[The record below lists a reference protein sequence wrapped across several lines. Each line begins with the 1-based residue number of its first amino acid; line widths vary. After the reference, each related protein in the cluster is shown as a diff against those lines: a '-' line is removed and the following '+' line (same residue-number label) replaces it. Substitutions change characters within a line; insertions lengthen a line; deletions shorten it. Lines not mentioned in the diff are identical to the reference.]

1 MKSQS
6 YAAVLIAA
14 TCTFGACGTS
24 NEQKASEQA
33 QKAAD
38 QAQKA
43 ADATQKNATDMQ
55 KGAQD
60 MAKGFE
66 AMARG
71 LAGAAGG
78 DPDVKP
84 VDPVSFR
91 DLQTVMPDVTGW
103 EKTNPT
109 GERMTSPFSFSQAS
123 VTYKRGDAE
132 VEQKIIDS
140 GFNQVLFAPFTMLM
154 AAGYEKETQDGF
166 ERSVNVGGN
175 PGWEKWD
182 KGTRNGELSVVVNKR
197 FLVQLEGHSL
207 DDVKTLHTVLEQTD
221 VKKLA
226 SLK

>member
-1 MKSQS
+1 MKSYS
-6 YAAVLIAA
+6 CAAALIAA
-14 TCTFGACGTS
+14 TCTFVACGKS
-24 NEQKASEQA
+24 NEQKAAEQV
-33 QKAAD
+33 
-38 QAQKA
+38 QKA
-43 ADATQKNATDMQ
+43 ADATQKNAGDMQ
-55 KGAQD
+55 QSAQE

-91 DLQTVMPDVTGW
+91 DLQAVMPDMSGW

-123 VTYKRGDAE
+123 VTYKRGDAQ
-132 VEQKIIDS
+132 VEQKIMDS
-140 GFNQVLFAPFTMLM
+140 GFNQVLFAPFAMFM

-182 KGTRNGELSVVVNKR
+182 KGTKNGELSVVVSKR
-197 FLVQLEGHSL
+197 FLVQLDGRSV
-207 DDVKTLHTVLEQTD
+207 DDMKTLHAVLDQTD
-221 VKKLA
+221 LKKLA